1 MVQAAV
7 IRGKVVDALDKSPLP
22 QTTVKLLAAA
32 DSAYV
37 KGVASSD
44 KGFFSFSDVK
54 PGSYIVQIEYLGYN
68 TERRNVKFTAS
79 EPTVRLGVI
88 EMSEGSI
95 MLKETVVTGVKTE
108 IKVKEDTIEYNAD
121 SYKTQPNAVVE
132 DLLKRLPG
140 VEIDSDGKITS
151 QGKEVTK
158 ILLDGKE
165 FFADDPKVA
174 TKNIP
179 VEMID
184 KL

>member
-1 MVQAAV
+1 MCKICFKRRILSTLVLLISCCAMVQAAV

-68 TERRNVKFTAS
+68 TERRNVKISGS

-88 EMSEGSI
+88 EMS
-95 MLKETVVTGVKTE
+95 
-108 IKVKEDTIEYNAD
+108 
-121 SYKTQPNAVVE
+121 
-132 DLLKRLPG
+132 
-140 VEIDSDGKITS
+140 
-151 QGKEVTK
+151 
-158 ILLDGKE
+158 
-165 FFADDPKVA
+165 
-174 TKNIP
+174 
-179 VEMID
+179 
-184 KL
+184 